1 MNTCMSLAQIV
12 GKKTLSS
19 VRYGACTKINVRQSI
34 HIAGK
39 KYPLFSLL
47 FFFSFVNIR
56 SFHYMSISTLSP
68 IVNFKKKKGSGT
80 PFFYYLFK
88 LSAVQAKPG

>member
-1 MNTCMSLAQIV
+1 M
-12 GKKTLSS
+12 
-19 VRYGACTKINVRQSI
+19 
-34 HIAGK
+34 
-39 KYPLFSLL
+39 L

-68 IVNFKKKKGSGT
+68 MVNFKKKKGGLGT

-88 LSAVQAKPG
+88 LSAVQAKPGWMQWMVEEETVSKNFYISLIPSPSMVAYACLLCFLA